1 MAICTHEELLT
12 MRCGRGPPRG
22 VVSARGVVCYGR
34 GFVGVAFADNQQ
46 SLSLFCSL
54 KKVFFLREGHSE
66 AQDKMGGGDLVR
78 FACFFAFFKTF
89 FASQNMKKSWHPL
102 TLQNLERVWKAEQ
115 KNEAEQK
122 RIAEL
127 QQEIKEERSRE
138 EMKQFAVDAG
148 LAK

>member
-1 MAICTHEELLT
+1 MCT
-12 MRCGRGPPRG
+12 RGAADHAVWAWPNE
-22 VVSARGVVCYGR
+22 GR
-34 GFVGVAFADNQQ
+34 GFCEGSGLLRAWFCGCGFCGQ
-46 SLSLFCSL
+46 STISISVLLSQKSF
-54 KKVFFLREGHSE
+54 FFLREGHSE

>member
-1 MAICTHEELLT
+1 
-12 MRCGRGPPRG
+12 
-22 VVSARGVVCYGR
+22 
-34 GFVGVAFADNQQ
+34 
-46 SLSLFCSL
+46 
-54 KKVFFLREGHSE
+54 
-66 AQDKMGGGDLVR
+66 
-78 FACFFAFFKTF
+78 
-89 FASQNMKKSWHPL
+89 MKKSWHPL

-127 QQEIKEERSRE
+127 QQEIKEERARE

>member
-1 MAICTHEELLT
+1 MYTRGAADHAVWAWLNE
-12 MRCGRGPPRG
+12 GRGFWE
-22 VVSARGVVCYGR
+22 GVVCYGR
-34 GFVGVAFADNQQ
+34 GFLWVWLLRTINNLYLCFA
-46 SLSLFCSL
+46 LSR
-54 KKVFFLREGHSE
+54 KFFLKGRTLRSTG
-66 AQDKMGGGDLVR
+66 QDGWGRPGEICLLV
-78 FACFFAFFKTF
+78 CFFFLTF

-127 QQEIKEERSRE
+127 QQEIKEERARE

>member
-1 MAICTHEELLT
+1 
-12 MRCGRGPPRG
+12 
-22 VVSARGVVCYGR
+22 
-34 GFVGVAFADNQQ
+34 
-46 SLSLFCSL
+46 
-54 KKVFFLREGHSE
+54 
-66 AQDKMGGGDLVR
+66 
-78 FACFFAFFKTF
+78 
-89 FASQNMKKSWHPL
+89 MKKSWHPL